1 MKTFNVTLTRAYKVQ
16 IEAENEDLARKL
28 VEFYLGDPEDKSNEK
43 ERSLQ
48 KFNIIEI
55 ELTLND
61 ALEVEEVKK

>member
-61 ALEVEEVKK
+61 ALEVEEVKN